1 MTDKDERERPERP
14 AAENLSDDRKT
25 KHPQQKRA
33 EEEERTT
40 LTRLNR
46 QTPAAEG
53 LAAKTA
59 AVTKA
64 REPADRLPEAAGTQE
79 KPEEKGAFPIVG
91 IGASAGGLQAL
102 ESFFAALPAQSG
114 LAFVVIMHTDPEHT
128 SLLPEIL
135 KRKSNSVI
143 LVIEDGLPIEPNTIY
158 LPPSDRD
165 PFIEDGAF
173 HLKKR
178 PGKRQLHMP
187 VDGFLKNLAEEA
199 GERAGCVILS
209 GTGTDGTQGLRL
221 IKEKSGVTVAQNC
234 ESALHAGMPESAIE
248 TGLVD
253 YVLSPAEIPDRL
265 IEFFKH
271 PAFLETGPDQKQKT
285 KSDYLR
291 RILVFLANRTRHDFS
306 QYKESTLVRRI
317 ERRMTVTRSR
327 NVEEYLDF
335 LHRNPAESRALFQD
349 LLIGVTSFFRDPE
362 AFSFLKEKVLPELLA
377 GGRKSA
383 PFRAWVAGCATGEEA
398 FSVAIILK
406 ELLEENDVARQLLI
420 FGTDIDAQAIEK
432 ARHALYPQ
440 NIAADVGPARLKRFF
455 ANEHNHYR
463 VTREIRDSVVFAEQ
477 NILRDPPFSTL
488 DLLVCRNLLI
498 YLKTE
503 AQNKLFPLFH
513 YTLDKGGILFL
524 GTSESVSR
532 HPELFKIVNKT
543 FSIYRK
549 KNGGV
554 RPPVE
559 FRSWAREFRA
569 ADEASRSPG
578 HRRGAAVPPSIAQA
592 VEIELVKAY
601 TPACVIVNQNGEI
614 VHIHGRTGNY
624 LEPAPGRPNMQI
636 ADMAREGLRFALMK
650 ALRQA
655 AEHNREVR
663 ERGLRVKTDGED
675 RLVDL
680 TVRHMEGSPLKGCL
694 MVVFE
699 EPPLPMSKK
708 VRRTPRSLHESTRPY
723 NVELE
728 QELVRV
734 QQDYRSAMEELET
747 SNEELRSVN
756 EEMHSSNEELQST
769 NEELE
774 SSREE
779 LQSLNEELNTVNS
792 ELHGKIV
799 ELKETHAAITSVLNS
814 TRIAI
819 VFLDNDLRV
828 KRFTEETARLVNLID
843 SDIGRPIGHI
853 SFNLEYEDL
862 PHKIHQVLQDL
873 KAIEEEVHTRDGH
886 WYRMRIM
893 VHRTAEH
900 AVEGVVLTFV
910 NIDEQQAAQEHVERL
925 SAQAVAAARRYADSI
940 IDTVCESLLVLNG
953 KMTILTANRSFCET
967 FGYASGEVVGQ
978 NLFELGQR
986 AWDIDVLRE
995 VLEQIARDGQPF
1007 ENFLIEHRFPASGD
1021 KKLLFNGRLLHEEND
1036 SESKTLLAIVDV
1048 TATR

>member
-1 MTDKDERERPERP
+1 MARKKDPGKPDHAANGRPRSTGESVDGRG
-14 AAENLSDDRKT
+14 AA
-25 KHPQQKRA
+25 HPEQMRA
-33 EEEERTT
+33 EKEERRTAS
-40 LTRLNR
+40 
-46 QTPAAEG
+46 AAEG
-53 LAAKTA
+53 ADKMAPAAGESLESA
-59 AVTKA
+59 A
-64 REPADRLPEAAGTQE
+64 RPPEAAGTQK
-79 KPEEKGAFPIVG
+79 KPAPKEAFPIVG

-102 ESFFAALPAQSG
+102 EFFFSALPAQNG

-135 KRKSNSVI
+135 KRKSTSKI
-143 LVIEDGLPIEPNTIY
+143 LVIEDGLTIAPNTIY

-165 PFIEDGAF
+165 PFIEDGVF

-187 VDGFLKNLAEEA
+187 VDGFLKNLAQEA

-221 IKEKSGVTVAQNC
+221 IKEKSGVTVAQSR
-234 ESALHAGMPESAIE
+234 ESALHGGMPESAIE

-253 YVLSPAEIPDRL
+253 YVLSPAEMPDRL

-271 PAFLETGPDQKQKT
+271 PASLEPNPEQKQKT
-285 KSDYLR
+285 KADYLR

-335 LHRNPAESRALFQD
+335 LNRNPAESRSLFQD

-362 AFSFLKEKVLPELLA
+362 AFSYLKERVLPEVVA
-377 GGRKSA
+377 GGRRSD
-383 PFRAWVAGCATGEEA
+383 PFRVWAPGCATGEEA

-406 ELLEENDVARQLLI
+406 ELLEEKNVARQLLI
-420 FGTDIDAQAIEK
+420 FGTDIDVQAIEK
-432 ARHALYPQ
+432 ARQGVYPQ
-440 NIAADVGPARLKRFF
+440 NIAADVGPARLRRFF
-455 ANEHNHYR
+455 SNEHDHYR
-463 VTREIRDSVVFAEQ
+463 VTREIRDVVVFAEQ

-503 AQNKLFPLFH
+503 AQNRLFPLFH
-513 YTLDKGGILFL
+513 YTLDEGGILFL

-532 HPELFKIVNKT
+532 HPELFNTINKT

-569 ADEASRSPG
+569 ADDNSGLAG
-578 HRRGAAVPPSIAQA
+578 HRRGAADKPGVAQA
-592 VEIELVKAY
+592 VEKELMKAY
-601 TPACVIVNQNGEI
+601 TPACVVVNQGGEI
-614 VHIHGRTGNY
+614 LHIHGRTGNY

-636 ADMAREGLRFALMK
+636 ADMAREGLRFALMT

-655 AEHNREVR
+655 AEQNRDVR

-675 RLVDL
+675 RIVDL
-680 TVRHMEGSPLKGCL
+680 TVRRMENPPLKGCM

-699 EPPLPMSKK
+699 EPPATMSKNDHRNPPP
-708 VRRTPRSLHESTRPY
+708 RRNANRPRNLEM
-723 NVELE
+723 E

-734 QQDYRSAMEELET
+734 RQDYRSAMEELET

-792 ELHGKIV
+792 ELHGKIG
-799 ELKETHAAITSVLNS
+799 ELKEAHAAITSVLNS

-819 VFLDNDLRV
+819 VFLDNELRV

-853 SFNLEYEDL
+853 SFNLEYENF
-862 PHKIHQVLQDL
+862 PRKIQQVLQDL
-873 KAIEEEVHTRDGH
+873 TTIEDDVRTRDGY

-893 VHRTAEH
+893 AHRTAEH
-900 AVEGVVLTFV
+900 AIEGVVLTFV
-910 NIDEQQAAQEHVERL
+910 NIDEQHAAQEHVKRL

-940 IDTVCESLLVLNG
+940 IDTVRESLLVLDG

-967 FGYASGEVVGQ
+967 FGYASGEAVGKK
-978 NLFELGQR
+978 LFELGER
-986 AWDIDVLRE
+986 AWDVDPLHH
-995 VLEQIARDGQPF
+995 VLEEIARNGKSF
-1007 ENFLIEHRFPASGD
+1007 ENYRLEHRFAGIGH
-1021 KKLLFNGRLLHEEND
+1021 KKLLLNGRLLREASD
-1036 SESKTLLAIVDV
+1036 SEGKILLAIEDV
-1048 TATR
+1048 SQQ